1 MNNTP
6 TRRYLVVALSLI
18 AAFGLQS
25 SLLTATAMAAK
36 TDSGIGAP
44 ATIPSASKLPPG
56 INVSPSAVGFGNQSV
71 GSTSSPVIVSIQNTG
86 DSPLNIGSYALN
98 GTNPGDFSVQNFP
111 TNVNIAA
118 GDSTS
123 FSVTFTPTAVGNR
136 LASIVFPTNV
146 PGGSVSIPIAGAGVA
161 QPGISISPSTVAFG
175 DQTVGSSSAPLT
187 VTIQNPGSADL
198 DLSNFTVSGSNSGD
212 FSVQGFPSTV
222 PPGSSVNFTVVF
234 TPAAEG
240 PRSASI
246 SFSTNVPGTPT
257 VSIPLSGTGVAVGPP
272 QNPGGQTSFT
282 YQGKLVESGA
292 NVTTPRDLKFKLF
305 DDTTNTQI
313 GSDVIVPGVLFR
325 DGIFNVVLDFG
336 SAVFT
341 GATRSLEISVSN
353 PGANAFTALSPRQPI
368 TPTPYAVRSL
378 SAYYAATATNTDQLG
393 GVPANQYVGTADPR
407 MSDSRDP
414 TAGSANYVQNQ
425 NTSPQALANFS
436 IDGTG
441 SANIL
446 NAATQ
451 FNLGGNRILATP
463 ALDSLAV
470 GLNAGA
476 GSLSS
481 QSTMVGTNSGSS
493 GSIGVANSFFG
504 NKTGFH
510 NTTGAGNS
518 FFGNTAGWSNISGQ
532 LNSYFGV
539 NAGAQGTTGSSN
551 SFFGEN
557 AGLTNKTGS
566 NLTLVGS
573 LASVGVDG
581 LQFATAI
588 GAGSAVSTS
597 NTLVLGRP
605 ADTVNVPGSF
615 NTSGT
620 FTSNVVNSQTK
631 FTIGNSG
638 ALSFGNSIED
648 LYVGGDSPANTG
660 TGQTFVGRFAG
671 FSNTIGGNNSFIGGQ
686 AGRNNTTGREN
697 VFVGWAAG
705 LNNTT
710 GNWNTFLGMWAGRDN
725 VDGLGNN
732 FLGSETGRSN
742 TSGNRNNFIGGSAGF
757 NNTTGNDNTFVGEH
771 AGNGQQTGNNNT
783 LLGSNANVGTGNLT
797 YATAIGAGAT
807 VTSSNTVALGRTAD
821 SIWIP
826 GNLYLNQLGPA
837 AATRLCWNSSNYQI
851 STCSTPLAGTSEL
864 TEFNGEHVPTVLVNA
879 IKEQQAKIDAQ
890 AKQIEQL
897 KTLVCSMLP
906 TAEVC
911 STASETK

>member
-56 INVSPSAVGFGNQSV
+56 INVSPSAVGFGNQPV

-504 NKTGFH
+504 NKTGLN

-518 FFGNTAGWSNISGQ
+518 FFGNTAGWSNISGL
-532 LNSYFGV
+532 LNSYFGT

-648 LYVGGDSPANTG
+648 LYVGGDSPGNTG
-660 TGQTFVGRFAG
+660 NGQTFVGRFTG
-671 FSNTIGGNNSFIGGQ
+671 YGNTSGVNNSFIGSQ
-686 AGRNNTTGREN
+686 AGRNNTTGGHN
-697 VFVGWAAG
+697 TFVGQFAG
-705 LNNTT
+705 FDNIG
-710 GNWNTFLGMWAGRDN
+710 GNWNTFIGQAAGHHNQTGFSNTFIGQASGTQNTSSTHTTLLGAN
-725 VDGLGNN
+725 TSTVDGL
-732 FLGSETGRSN
+732 
-742 TSGNRNNFIGGSAGF
+742 
-757 NNTTGNDNTFVGEH
+757 D
-771 AGNGQQTGNNNT
+771 
-783 LLGSNANVGTGNLT
+783 
-797 YATAIGAGAT
+797 YATAVGAGAT

-826 GNLYLNQLGPA
+826 GHLYLNQLGPA
-837 AATRLCWNSSNYQI
+837 AATRLCWNSTNYQI

-864 TEFNGEHVPTVLVNA
+864 TEFNGEQVPTVLVNA
-879 IKEQQAKIDAQ
+879 IKEQQKLIDAQ